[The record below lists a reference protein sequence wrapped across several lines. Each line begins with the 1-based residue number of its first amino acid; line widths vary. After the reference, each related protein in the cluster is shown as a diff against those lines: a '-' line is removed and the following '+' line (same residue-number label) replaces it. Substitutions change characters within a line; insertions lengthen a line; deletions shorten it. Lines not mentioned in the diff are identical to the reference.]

1 MVLAPVNGAYEIN
14 SQSAACYFFSVMR
27 VLHTADFHAG
37 RNLRGFDRTPEIHEA
52 LTEIAGLA
60 KSERA
65 DVVLVSGDLF
75 DTGNPSADAEHA
87 VFDFFLRLRDAGIPG
102 VVITG
107 NHDSAARLDSVTG
120 LLGWVGVQV
129 VAQPLA
135 NPLDMVRHIETKS
148 GETLT
153 VGALPYLSERRLVK
167 AADVLAADTGAWRQK
182 YREGMGFFLRRLGE
196 GFRPGSVNMLM
207 CHATMD
213 GAVPSGSERTLQFDL
228 TNAYTLSG
236 LQLPPGAQYVALGHV
251 HKPQMVSDAPLACYP
266 GSVIQ
271 LDFGEG
277 GEKKQVNL
285 IEVEALRPAR
295 VHELPLASGR
305 ELRTIRADLDTI
317 EARLERERTFGGL
330 LKIVVRAPAGT
341 ALPGLKDRVLRIV
354 PNTLA
359 VDLDAVQEDLLIP
372 ELKREGLSLMELYER
387 YHREKR
393 GELPED
399 LRAAFREADE
409 AARSEEVA

>member
-1 MVLAPVNGAYEIN
+1 
-14 SQSAACYFFSVMR
+14 MR

-37 RNLRGFDRTPEIHEA
+37 RSLRGFDRTPEVHEA
-52 LTEIAGLA
+52 LIEIAGLA
-60 KSERA
+60 RSERA

-87 VFDFFLRLRDAGIPG
+87 VFDFFLRLRDAGVPS
-102 VVITG
+102 VVIAG
-107 NHDSAARLDSVTG
+107 NHDSAARLNSVTG

-129 VAQPLA
+129 VAQPSA
-135 NPLDMVRHIETKS
+135 NPAEMVRTVQTRG
-148 GETLT
+148 GESLV
-153 VGALPYLSERRLVK
+153 VGALPHLSERRLVK
-167 AADVLAADTGAWRQK
+167 AADLLGGDTGAWRQK

-207 CHATMD
+207 AHATLD

-228 TNAYTLSG
+228 TNSYTLSG
-236 LQLPPGAQYVALGHV
+236 LQLPAGAQYVALGHI
-251 HKPQMVSDAPLACYP
+251 HKPQQVGEAPPAYYS

-285 IEVEALRPAR
+285 VEVEAGRPAR
-295 VHELPLASGR
+295 VHALPLASGR
-305 ELRTIRADLDTI
+305 ELRTIRVDLAQV
-317 EARLERERTFGGL
+317 EHRLGTLGSFTGL
-330 LKIVVRAPAGT
+330 LKVVVRAPAGT
-341 ALPGLKDRVLRIV
+341 ALPGLKDRVLKLA
-354 PNTLA
+354 PTTLA
-359 VDLDAVQEDLLIP
+359 VDLDAAQDDLMTP
-372 ELKREGLSLMELYER
+372 DLKREGLSLLELYER

-393 GELPED
+393 GELPSD

-409 AARSEEVA
+409 AALLEEA

>member
-1 MVLAPVNGAYEIN
+1 
-14 SQSAACYFFSVMR
+14 MR

-37 RNLRGFDRTPEIHEA
+37 RNLRGFDRTPEIHDA
-52 LTEIAGLA
+52 LKEIAGLA
-60 KSERA
+60 RSERA

-75 DTGNPSADAEHA
+75 DTGNPSADAEAA

-102 VVITG
+102 VVIAG

-129 VAQPLA
+129 VAQPTA
-135 NPLDMVRHIETKS
+135 NPLDMVRTVETRG
-148 GETLT
+148 GEVLK

-167 AADVLAADTGAWRQK
+167 AADLLGGDTGTWRQK

-196 GFRPGSVNMLM
+196 GFTAGSVNMLM

-228 TNAYTLSG
+228 TNSYTLSG
-236 LQLPPGAQYVALGHV
+236 LQLPAGAQYVALGHV
-251 HKPQMVSDAPLACYP
+251 HKPQQVSDSPPAFYP

-285 IEVEALRPAR
+285 VEVEAGRPAQ
-295 VHELPLASGR
+295 VHALPLASGR
-305 ELRTIRADLDTI
+305 ELRTLRVDLEHV
-317 EARLERERTFGGL
+317 EARLAREQGFAGL
-330 LKIVVRAPAGT
+330 LKVVVRAPAGT
-341 ALPGLKDRVLRIV
+341 ALPGLKDRVLKLM

-359 VDLDAVQEDLLIP
+359 VDLDAAQEDLALP
-372 ELKREGLSLMELYER
+372 ELKREGLSLLELYER
-387 YHREKR
+387 YHREKK
-393 GELPED
+393 GELPDD
-399 LRAAFREADE
+399 LRAAFQEADE
-409 AARSEEVA
+409 AARTEDVA

>member
-1 MVLAPVNGAYEIN
+1 
-14 SQSAACYFFSVMR
+14 MR

-52 LTEIAGLA
+52 LLEIAALA

-75 DTGNPSADAEHA
+75 DTANPSADAEHA
-87 VFDFFLRLRDAGIPG
+87 VFDFFLRLRDAGIPS
-102 VVITG
+102 VVIAG

-129 VAQPLA
+129 VAQPNA
-135 NPLDMVRHIETKS
+135 NPLDMVRTVETRG
-148 GETLT
+148 GEVLK

-167 AADVLAADTGAWRQK
+167 AADLLGGDTGTWRQK

-196 GFRPGSVNMLM
+196 GFTGGSVNMLM
-207 CHATMD
+207 AHATMD

-228 TNAYTLSG
+228 TNSYTLSG

-251 HKPQMVSDAPLACYP
+251 HKPQMVSDSPLACYP
-266 GSVIQ
+266 GSIIQ

-285 IEVEALRPAR
+285 IEVEAGRPAR
-295 VHELPLASGR
+295 VHDLPLASGR
-305 ELRTIRADLDTI
+305 ELRTLRVDQ
-317 EARLERERTFGGL
+317 EHVESRLEALSGFTGL
-330 LKIVVRAPAGT
+330 LKVVVRAPAGT
-341 ALPGLKDRVLRIV
+341 ALPGLKDRVLRMA
-354 PNTLA
+354 PNTLS
-359 VDLDAVQEDLLIP
+359 VDLDAMQEDLALP
-372 ELKREGLSLMELYER
+372 ELKREGLSLLELYER
-387 YHREKR
+387 YHREKK
-393 GELPED
+393 GDLPDD
-399 LRAAFREADE
+399 LRAAFLEADE
-409 AARSEEVA
+409 AAKGEVVA